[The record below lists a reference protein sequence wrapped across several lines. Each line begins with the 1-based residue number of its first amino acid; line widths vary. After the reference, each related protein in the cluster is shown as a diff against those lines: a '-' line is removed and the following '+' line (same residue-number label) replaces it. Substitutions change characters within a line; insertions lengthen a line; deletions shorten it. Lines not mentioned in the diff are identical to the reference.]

1 MFNLI
6 KMDMHRLLHSTS
18 TWIIM
23 LFVIILAVFSVAMT
37 NTDIQMLE
45 DDPSSVVTETSEERQ
60 IGIYVEADPE
70 WATGKIEIGS
80 IISTEMRSG
89 LLAILCV
96 IFTSIFTNADQK
108 NGYIKNIAGQ
118 FPHRGKLITSKFIAI
133 AVQVFL
139 MLFVFTAV
147 TVVTGF
153 VFWGNKLY
161 LGPVIPILEFLSV
174 QYLLHLG
181 FAALMMLICILTCSS
196 AFSMTAGILVCS
208 GLVVPIYSMINKFVA
223 DIKPNWNFNI
233 NNYVLDGNIIGI
245 SLNAVS
251 DVLLRGAIVGIAFT
265 VISVVL
271 STVIIKRRDIR

>member
-6 KMDMHRLLHSTS
+6 KMDMHRLVHSVS

-23 LFVIILAVFSVAMT
+23 IFVAALAVFSVAMT
-37 NTDIQMLE
+37 NTDMQMLE
-45 DDPSSVVTETSEERQ
+45 EDPSSVVTDVSEDRQ
-60 IGIYVEADPE
+60 IGIYVDADPE
-70 WATGKIEIGS
+70 WITGKIEIGS

-89 LLAILCV
+89 LLAIMCV
-96 IFTSIFTNADQK
+96 IFAAIFTNAEQK

-118 FPHRGKLITSKFIAI
+118 FPHRGKLIVSKFIAI

-147 TVVTGF
+147 TVVAGF
-153 VFWGNKLY
+153 IFWGGKFY
-161 LGPVIPILEFLSV
+161 LGEISPILEFFCI

-181 FAALMMLICILTCSS
+181 FASLIMFFSVLTHSS

-208 GLVVPIYSMINKFVA
+208 GLAVPVYSIINKIFS
-223 DIKPNWNFNI
+223 DIRPNWNFDI
-233 NNYVLDGNIIGI
+233 NNYVLDGNITRI

-251 DVLLRGAIVGIAFT
+251 DVMLRGAAVGLAFAL
-265 VISVVL
+265 VSLVL
-271 STVIIKRRDIR
+271 SMVIIKKRDVR